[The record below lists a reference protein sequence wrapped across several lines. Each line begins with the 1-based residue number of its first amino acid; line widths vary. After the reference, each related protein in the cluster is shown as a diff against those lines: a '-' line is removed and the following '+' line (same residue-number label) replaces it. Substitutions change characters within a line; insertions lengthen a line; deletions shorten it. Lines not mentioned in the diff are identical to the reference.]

1 MWTPGLAGC
10 MSMRGFL
17 EMPALFCYWA
27 GDESA
32 ALKKAH
38 IGVWMSD
45 DVETESKIKSGRRP
59 LTLRRTETGAVKQS
73 FSHGRSKTVVVE
85 TKRRRV
91 LGPKT
96 DAAVKDAPEKKS
108 LAKKTLKPKAKEA
121 TTKVAAPVEE
131 DDQKKGAVLRTLSE
145 DEKQAR
151 AEVLAKARREKKARS
166 EVEAS
171 ERAGREA
178 REAEERAKLEA
189 ERKRLMEE
197 DEKRAAEAEARRI
210 AEEEARIVLEQEE
223 LERQKRTA
231 AKPGA
236 RPKSAAADIEKPA
249 ADPNNPLAQLG
260 GRLKTRRKGGGEERR
275 ESKAKEAPRRR
286 SGKLTIANA
295 LDDEERQRS
304 LASVKRAREREKR
317 ARQQRG
323 ESQRV
328 LRDVTIPESI
338 TVQDLAARMSMRA
351 VDLVKELMQEGQ
363 MVMANDVLDA
373 DTAQLV
379 AEGLGHTV
387 KRVSESDVEEGL
399 GGEPDKAED
408 MAPRPPVVTIMGH
421 VDHGKT
427 SLLDAMRQTDI
438 VAGEAGGITQH
449 IGAYQVTLGD
459 DRKITFLDTP
469 GHAAFTQMRARGA
482 DVTDIIIL
490 VVAADDSIMPQT
502 EEAIA
507 HAKASGVPIIV
518 AINKVDKPDA
528 NPDKVRTDL
537 LQYEIQVE
545 SMGGD
550 VQDVEVSALKKTN
563 LDGLQDAILLQA
575 ELLELR
581 ANPDRAA
588 EGAVVEARLDKG
600 RGAVST
606 MLVEHGTL
614 KRGDILV
621 AGAAWGRVR
630 AMTDDK
636 GQQVK
641 EAGPAYPVEVLGLN
655 GVPEPGDKFY
665 VVESEARAREVAE
678 FRARGRREKDGAKS
692 SGTSLEQ
699 MMVQLQDA
707 EIKELPIVIK
717 GDVQGSVEAIVS
729 SLQKMSTDEVRVK
742 ILHTGV
748 GGISESDV
756 ILAGASNASV
766 LGFNVRANKQARAEA
781 EKDKVEI
788 RYYSVIYDLID
799 DIKGV
804 LSGMLEP
811 ELRETFLGNAE
822 ILEVFN
828 ISKHGKVAGCRVT
841 EGKVERGAK
850 VRLIRDDVVIHE
862 GELSQL
868 KRFKDDVNEVPGGQE
883 CGMSFANYEDMRAGD
898 VIECFSVETVMRT
911 L

>member
-1 MWTPGLAGC
+1 
-10 MSMRGFL
+10 
-17 EMPALFCYWA
+17 
-27 GDESA
+27 
-32 ALKKAH
+32 
-38 IGVWMSD
+38 MSD
-45 DVETESKIKSGRRP
+45 DVETETSKPRRP

-85 TKRRRV
+85 TKKRRV
-91 LGPKT
+91 LAPKKPGEAPAKA
-96 DAAVKDAPEKKS
+96 DAKEAPEKK
-108 LAKKTLKPKAKEA
+108 
-121 TTKVAAPVEE
+121 AAPKKPAE
-131 DDQKKGAVLRTLSE
+131 DKAATAKAAAAKAAEDKKRGAVLRTLSD

-151 AEVLAKARREKKARS
+151 AAALATARKEKA
-166 EVEAS
+166 
-171 ERAGREA
+171 ERDKRDAAERLEREA
-178 REAEERAKLEA
+178 REAEERSRLEEERKRQAAEEEKRALEA
-189 ERKRLMEE
+189 EERRKAEE
-197 DEKRAAEAEARRI
+197 IAREALEEEERERNKRNAAKSEARAKGR
-210 AEEEARIVLEQEE
+210 EEE
-223 LERQKRTA
+223 ERKA
-231 AKPGA
+231 DASK
-236 RPKSAAADIEKPA
+236 AADV
-249 ADPNNPLAQLG
+249 DNPLAQLG
-260 GRLKTRRKGGGEERR
+260 GRLKTRRKGGDDDRR
-275 ESKAKEAPRRR
+275 DANKAKEAPRRR

-304 LASVKRAREREKR
+304 LASVKRAREREKL

-323 ESQRV
+323 GERV
-328 LRDVTIPESI
+328 LRDVIIPETI
-338 TVQDLAARMSMRA
+338 TVQELAARMSMRA
-351 VDLVKELMQEGQ
+351 VDLVKELMTQGQ
-363 MVMANDVLDA
+363 MVTSNEILDA
-373 DTAQLV
+373 DTAQLI
-379 AEGLGHTV
+379 AEDLGHSV
-387 KRVSESDVEEGL
+387 KRVAESDVEVGL
-399 GGEPDKAED
+399 DGEKDNEAD
-408 MAPRPPVVTIMGH
+408 MKPRPPVVTIMGH

-427 SLLDAMRQTDI
+427 SLLDAMRQTDV

-482 DVTDIIIL
+482 KVTDIIIL

-502 EEAIA
+502 EEAIS
-507 HAKASGVPIIV
+507 HAKAAGVPIIV

-528 NPDKVRTDL
+528 DPNKVRTDL

-575 ELLELR
+575 ELLDLK
-581 ANPDRAA
+581 ANPNRPAN
-588 EGAVVEARLDKG
+588 GAVVEARLDKG
-600 RGAVST
+600 RGAVAT
-606 MLVEHGTL
+606 LLVERGTL

-621 AGAAWGRVR
+621 VGSEWGKVR

-636 GQQVK
+636 GKAVQA
-641 EAGPAYPVEVLGLN
+641 AGPAFPVEVLGLN
-655 GVPEPGDKFY
+655 GAPEPGDTFN
-665 VVESEARAREVAE
+665 VVDSEAKAREIAE
-678 FRARGRREKDGAKS
+678 FRHRQRREKAAAKT

-699 MMVQLQDA
+699 MMAQLQDS

-717 GDVQGSVEAIVS
+717 GDVQGSIEAIVG
-729 SLQKMSTDEVRVK
+729 SLEKFNNDEVRVRV
-742 ILHTGV
+742 LHTGV

-756 ILAGASNASV
+756 ILAEASSAPV
-766 LGFNVRANKQARAEA
+766 IGFNVRANKQARDEA
-781 EKDKVEI
+781 ERSKVEI
-788 RYYSVIYDLID
+788 RYYSVIYNLID
-799 DIKGV
+799 DIKAT

-850 VRLIRDDVVIHE
+850 VRLIRDNVVIHE

-868 KRFKDDVNEVPGGQE
+868 KRFKDDVQEVPGGQE

-898 VIECFSVETVMRT
+898 VIECFSVEKITRT